1 MPTILAPV
9 PLKRCAGMWAGQKR
23 LSAEPLCRLV
33 PRGQRPLE
41 TRDKRS
47 LRAAQ
52 SRCLYNIRQ
61 AFRIMQADLDPLSK
75 GERTTPTLQTAWPC
89 RNYA

>member
-9 PLKRCAGMWAGQKR
+9 PLQRCAHVGRPEAPVRSSPLPACSYWAAV
-23 LSAEPLCRLV
+23 LWI
-33 PRGQRPLE
+33 
-41 TRDKRS
+41 RDKRL

-61 AFRIMQADLDPLSK
+61 AFRTMQADLDPLSK
-75 GERTTPTLQTAWPC
+75 GERTTPTLQTAWP
-89 RNYA
+89 RRSYA